1 MNDTMVIEL
10 ARRTMLLTLMLAG
23 PLLTVALVVGV
34 IVSLFQAVTQI
45 QEQTVSFVVKLA
57 AVGAV
62 FLLGMH
68 WMIQVAVQYTL
79 ELFHGLPGMVS

>member
-23 PLLTVALVVGV
+23 PLLSVALVVGV

-57 AVGAV
+57 AVGVV

>member
-57 AVGAV
+57 AVAAV

-79 ELFHGLPGMVS
+79 ELFHSLPGMVS

>member
-1 MNDTMVIEL
+1 MNDTLVIEL

-23 PLLTVALVVGV
+23 PLLSVALVVGV

-57 AVGAV
+57 AVGVV

>member
-23 PLLTVALVVGV
+23 PMLTTALVVGV
-34 IVSLFQAVTQI
+34 LVSLFQAVTQI
-45 QEQTVSFVVKLA
+45 QEQTVSFVFKLA
-57 AVGAV
+57 AVAAV
-62 FLLGMH
+62 FLLGLH
-68 WMIQVAVQYTL
+68 WMIQAAVQYTL